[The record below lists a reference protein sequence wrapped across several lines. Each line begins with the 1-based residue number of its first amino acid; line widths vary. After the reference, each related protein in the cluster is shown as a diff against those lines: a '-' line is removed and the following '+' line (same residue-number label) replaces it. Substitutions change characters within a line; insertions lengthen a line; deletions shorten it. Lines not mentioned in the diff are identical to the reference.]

1 MADAKA
7 SPMKAKT
14 LILFLAL
21 AGLLPL
27 AARAQLTYT
36 TNNGAITITGY
47 TGSPTNIVIPASTN
61 GYPITKI
68 ATNAFS
74 GSGLLN
80 VIIPAS
86 VTNIGQQ
93 VFYFCNHLTNIVVDS
108 SNPVYSSTNGVLFN
122 KAQTILI
129 QFPGGRAG
137 SYTVPNG
144 VISIGNYAFSQCHSL
159 TNVTI
164 PDSVTNILD
173 YAFYYCGLWSVTI
186 GNSVTSIGNY
196 AFCDCN
202 SLMSVTIP
210 NSVTSIGGFYAF
222 GYDRS
227 LRNVIIGNH
236 VTNIGSAAFQLCTSL
251 TSVTIP
257 SSVTSIG
264 NIAFNLC
271 NQLTNIVVDAANPT
285 YSSTNGVL
293 FDKAQTTLIQFPG
306 GLGGNYTIPN
316 SVTNLGNYAFG
327 NCTTLTSVTI
337 PNSVANIDSISFYIC
352 TGLTNIT
359 FLGNAPTFV
368 ILPGIP
374 YDFTTWGVSATIYYY
389 YGTSGWSTTYGGLTT
404 IMLGAPA
411 PQIGGGGSIG
421 VQSGN
426 FSFTVAGANNQTIVV
441 EVSTNLVDWQPVW
454 TNTLSGA
461 SATFTDSQWTNYPA
475 RFYRAR

>member
-1 MADAKA
+1 
-7 SPMKAKT
+7 MKAKT

-27 AARAQLTYT
+27 VSNAQLTYT

-61 GYPITKI
+61 GYPVTKI
-68 ATNAFS
+68 ATKAFS

-173 YAFYYCGLWSVTI
+173 YAFYYCGLWSVII

-210 NSVTSIGGFYAF
+210 NSVTSIGGINAF
-222 GYDRS
+222 KYDRN
-227 LRNVIIGNH
+227 LRNVIIGDH

-251 TSVTIP
+251 TSVMIP

-264 NIAFNLC
+264 DIVFNLC
-271 NQLTNIVVDAANPT
+271 NQMTNIVVDAANSA

-316 SVTNLGNYAFG
+316 SVINLGNDAFN

-337 PNSVANIDSISFYIC
+337 PNTVANIDSISFYIC

-359 FLGNAPTFV
+359 FLGNAPTLV
-368 ILPGIP
+368 VLPGIP
-374 YDFTTWGVSATIYYY
+374 YDFTTQGVSATVYYY
-389 YGTSGWSTTYGGLTT
+389 YGTSGWGTTYGGLQTV
-404 IMLGAPA
+404 MLGAPA
-411 PQIGGGGSIG
+411 PQIGGGGNVG

-426 FSFTVAGANNQTIVV
+426 FSFTIAGVTNQPFVV
-441 EVSTNLVDWQPVW
+441 EASTNLVDWQPVW
-454 TNTLSGA
+454 TNTLAGA
-461 SATFTDSQWTNYPA
+461 SAAFTDSQWTNYPA